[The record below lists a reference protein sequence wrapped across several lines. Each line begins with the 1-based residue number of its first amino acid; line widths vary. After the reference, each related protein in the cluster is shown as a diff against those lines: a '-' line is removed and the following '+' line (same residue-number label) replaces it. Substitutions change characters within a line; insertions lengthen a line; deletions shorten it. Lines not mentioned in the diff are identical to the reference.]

1 MVRFQHR
8 SNSALLVEQEAMADE
23 VVRLDKV
30 RRDYLVG
37 DQVTTALGGI
47 DLVIER
53 GEFVAIVGPS
63 GSGKSTMMN
72 LIGCLDR
79 PSAGSVKIAGD
90 STNELNDNQLTSL
103 RSKAIG
109 FVFQQFQLLPNTTAI
124 ENVMAPLLYQGK
136 STKEAKRAATQMLTQ
151 LGLGDRLNFD
161 RNRLSGGQQQ
171 RVAIAR
177 ALVTSPDIVLADEP
191 TGALD
196 SKTGAAVIEL
206 LKDLHRDGRTVVLIT
221 HDLEIAASAPRRV
234 FLRDGLIERDERG
247 AR

>member
-1 MVRFQHR
+1 MANPV
-8 SNSALLVEQEAMADE
+8 VELEN
-23 VVRLDKV
+23 V
-30 RRDYLVG
+30 RREYLVG
-37 DQVTTALGGI
+37 DQVTVALDGV

-79 PSAGSVKIAGD
+79 PSSGVVKIASD
-90 STNELNDNQLTSL
+90 PTSELNDNQLTSL

-124 ENVMAPLLYQGK
+124 ENVMAPLLYQGVSSK
-136 STKEAKRAATQMLTQ
+136 QAKQAATEMLNR
-151 LGLGDRLNFD
+151 LGLGERLNFD

-196 SKTGAAVIEL
+196 SKTGAQVIEL
-206 LKDLHRDGRTVVLIT
+206 LQELNQEGRTIILIT

-234 FLRDGLIERDERG
+234 FLRDGRIERDERG
-247 AR
+247 VK

>member
-1 MVRFQHR
+1 MANNV
-8 SNSALLVEQEAMADE
+8 VELED
-23 VVRLDKV
+23 V
-30 RRDYLVG
+30 RREYLVG
-37 DQVTTALGGI
+37 DQKTVALDGVS
-47 DLVIER
+47 LSIEH

-79 PSAGSVKIAGD
+79 PSSGLVRIASD
-90 STNELNDNQLTSL
+90 STSELNDNQLTSL

-124 ENVMAPLLYQGK
+124 ENVMAPLLYQGVGSK
-136 STKEAKRAATQMLTQ
+136 QAKQAASEMLTK

-196 SKTGAAVIEL
+196 SKTGAQVIEL
-206 LKDLHRDGRTVVLIT
+206 LQELNREGRTIILIT
-221 HDLEIAASAPRRV
+221 HDLDIAASAPRRV
-234 FLRDGLIERDERG
+234 FLRDGRIERDERG
-247 AR
+247 VK

>member
-1 MVRFQHR
+1 
-8 SNSALLVEQEAMADE
+8 MADE

-37 DQVTTALGGI
+37 EQVTTALGGV

-79 PSAGSVKIAGD
+79 PSAGSVKISGD
-90 STNELNDNQLTSL
+90 STSELSDNKLTEL

-136 STKEAKRAATQMLTQ
+136 STKEARKLATQMLTQ

-177 ALVTSPDIVLADEP
+177 ALVTGPDIVLADEP

-206 LKDLHRDGRTVVLIT
+206 LKELHREGRTIVLIT

-247 AR
+247 VS

>member
-1 MVRFQHR
+1 VPKV
-8 SNSALLVEQEAMADE
+8 VELQE
-23 VVRLDKV
+23 V
-30 RRDYLVG
+30 RREYQVG
-37 DQVTTALGGI
+37 DQTTVALDGVS
-47 DLVIER
+47 LSIER

-79 PSAGSVKIAGD
+79 PSEGEVKISGAATRD
-90 STNELNDNQLTSL
+90 LNDNALTNL
-103 RSKAIG
+103 RSRAIG
-109 FVFQQFQLLPNTTAI
+109 FVFQQFQLLPNTTAL
-124 ENVMAPLLYQGK
+124 ENVMAPLLYQGI
-136 STKEAKRAATQMLTQ
+136 STKKAKQEATDMLSK
-151 LGLGDRLNFD
+151 LGLADRLNFD

-196 SKTGAAVIEL
+196 SKTGAQVIDL
-206 LKDLHRDGRTVVLIT
+206 LKELNAEGRTIILIT

-234 FLRDGLIERDERG
+234 FLRDGKIERDERG
-247 AR
+247 RK

>member
-1 MVRFQHR
+1 MVKCQHQL
-8 SNSALLVEQEAMADE
+8 NLVLLVEQEAMADE

-247 AR
+247 AK

>member
-1 MVRFQHR
+1 MV
-8 SNSALLVEQEAMADE
+8 DE
-23 VVRLDKV
+23 VVRLEKV

-37 DQVTTALGGI
+37 DQVTTALDGV
-47 DLVIER
+47 DLVINR

-79 PSAGSVKIAGD
+79 PSAGTVLISGD
-90 STNELNDNQLTSL
+90 ATNELSDNELTAL

-124 ENVMAPLLYQGK
+124 ENVMAPLLYQGISFKQAKK
-136 STKEAKRAATQMLTQ
+136 SAAEMLTQ

-196 SKTGAAVIEL
+196 SKTGAAVIDL
-206 LKDLHRDGRTVVLIT
+206 LKNLHKEGRTIVLIT

-234 FLRDGLIERDERG
+234 FLRDGQIERDERG
-247 AR
+247 VS

>member
-1 MVRFQHR
+1 MFRVPLSSVLR
-8 SNSALLVEQEAMADE
+8 AEPEIMANE

-37 DQVTTALGGI
+37 DQITTALDGV

-79 PSAGSVKIAGD
+79 PSSGTVLIAGD
-90 STNELNDNQLTSL
+90 PTNELTDNQLTSL

-124 ENVMAPLLYQGK
+124 ENVMAPLLYQGV
-136 STKEAKRAATQMLTQ
+136 SSKEAKKAAAKMLTK

-206 LKDLHRDGRTVVLIT
+206 LKDLHKEGRTIVLIT
-221 HDLEIAASAPRRV
+221 HDLEIAAKAPRRV
-234 FLRDGLIERDERG
+234 FLRDGQIERDERG
-247 AR
+247 IR

>member
-1 MVRFQHR
+1 
-8 SNSALLVEQEAMADE
+8 MADE

-30 RRDYLVG
+30 RREYLVG
-37 DQVTTALGGI
+37 DQITTALGGV

-90 STNELNDNQLTSL
+90 STNELSDNKLTEL

-136 STKEAKRAATQMLTQ
+136 STKEARKLATQMLTQ

-206 LKDLHRDGRTVVLIT
+206 LKDLHREGRTVVLIT

-247 AR
+247 SS

>member
-1 MVRFQHR
+1 
-8 SNSALLVEQEAMADE
+8 MADE

-37 DQVTTALGGI
+37 DQVTTALDGV

-79 PSAGSVKIAGD
+79 PSAGSVRISGD
-90 STNELNDNQLTSL
+90 STNDLSDNKLTQL

-136 STKEAKRAATQMLTQ
+136 STKEAKKLATQMLTQ

-206 LKDLHRDGRTVVLIT
+206 LKVLHRDGRTIVLIT

-247 AR
+247 VS

>member
-1 MVRFQHR
+1 
-8 SNSALLVEQEAMADE
+8 MANE

-37 DQVTTALGGI
+37 DQVTTALDGV

-79 PSAGSVKIAGD
+79 PSAGTVFIAGD
-90 STNELNDNQLTSL
+90 PTNELTDNELTSL

-124 ENVMAPLLYQGK
+124 ENVMAPLLYQGI
-136 STKEAKRAATQMLTQ
+136 SAKEAKKSASQMLTK

-177 ALVTSPDIVLADEP
+177 ALVTTPDIVLADEP

-196 SKTGAAVIEL
+196 SKTGAAVIDL
-206 LKDLHRDGRTVVLIT
+206 LKQLHKEGRTIVLIT

-234 FLRDGLIERDERG
+234 FLRDGLVERDERG
-247 AR
+247 AS

>member
-1 MVRFQHR
+1 
-8 SNSALLVEQEAMADE
+8 MADE

-37 DQVTTALGGI
+37 DQITTALGGI

-79 PSAGSVKIAGD
+79 PSAGSVMIAGD
-90 STNELNDNQLTSL
+90 STNDLNDNQLTSL

-124 ENVMAPLLYQGK
+124 ENVMAPLLYQGV
-136 STKEAKRAATQMLTQ
+136 STKAAKKAAAQMLTQ

-206 LKDLHRDGRTVVLIT
+206 LKDLHKDGRTIVLIT
-221 HDLEIAASAPRRV
+221 HDLDIAASAPRRV

-247 AR
+247 VR

>member
-1 MVRFQHR
+1 
-8 SNSALLVEQEAMADE
+8 MADE

>member
-1 MVRFQHR
+1 
-8 SNSALLVEQEAMADE
+8 
-23 VVRLDKV
+23 
-30 RRDYLVG
+30 LVG
-37 DQVTTALGGI
+37 DQVTVALDGI
-47 DLVIER
+47 DLLIEH

-79 PSAGSVKIAGD
+79 PSSGVVKIASD
-90 STNELNDNQLTSL
+90 PTSELNDNQLTSL

-124 ENVMAPLLYQGK
+124 ENVMAPLLYQGISSK
-136 STKEAKRAATQMLTQ
+136 QAKQSATEILTR
-151 LGLGDRLNFD
+151 LGLVERLNFD

-196 SKTGAAVIEL
+196 SKTGAQVIDL
-206 LKDLHRDGRTVVLIT
+206 LKELNQEGRTIILIT
-221 HDLEIAASAPRRV
+221 HDLDIAASAPRRV
-234 FLRDGLIERDERG
+234 FLRDGRIERDERG
-247 AR
+247 SK

>member
-1 MVRFQHR
+1 M
-8 SNSALLVEQEAMADE
+8 
-23 VVRLDKV
+23 
-30 RRDYLVG
+30 
-37 DQVTTALGGI
+37 
-47 DLVIER
+47 
-53 GEFVAIVGPS
+53 
-63 GSGKSTMMN
+63 
-72 LIGCLDR
+72 
-79 PSAGSVKIAGD
+79 IAGD
-90 STNELNDNQLTSL
+90 ATSELSDNELTAL

-124 ENVMAPLLYQGK
+124 ENVMAPLLYQGISFKQAKK
-136 STKEAKRAATQMLTQ
+136 SAAEMLTQ

-196 SKTGAAVIEL
+196 SKTGAAVIDL
-206 LKDLHRDGRTVVLIT
+206 LKNLHKEGRTIVLIT

-234 FLRDGLIERDERG
+234 FLRDGQIERDERG
-247 AR
+247 VS

>member
-1 MVRFQHR
+1 MD
-8 SNSALLVEQEAMADE
+8 DE

-37 DQVTTALGGI
+37 DQITTALDGI

-206 LKDLHRDGRTVVLIT
+206 LKDLHRDGRTIVLIT

>member
-1 MVRFQHR
+1 MVRFQPR
-8 SNSALLVEQEAMADE
+8 LNSVLLVEQETMADE

-37 DQVTTALGGI
+37 DQITTALGGI

>member
-1 MVRFQHR
+1 
-8 SNSALLVEQEAMADE
+8 VEQEAMADE

-37 DQVTTALGGI
+37 DQITTALGGI

>member
-1 MVRFQHR
+1 VA
-8 SNSALLVEQEAMADE
+8 NPVVELED
-23 VVRLDKV
+23 V
-30 RRDYLVG
+30 RREYLVG
-37 DQVTTALGGI
+37 DQKTVALDGVTLS
-47 DLVIER
+47 IEH

-79 PSAGSVKIAGD
+79 PSSGVVRIASD
-90 STNELNDNQLTSL
+90 PTSELNDNELTSL

-124 ENVMAPLLYQGK
+124 ENVMAPLLYQGLSSK
-136 STKEAKRAATQMLTQ
+136 QAKQAATEMLTK

-196 SKTGAAVIEL
+196 SKTGAQVIEL
-206 LKDLHRDGRTVVLIT
+206 LKELNQEGRTIILIT

-234 FLRDGLIERDERG
+234 FLRDGRIERDERG
-247 AR
+247 AK

>member
-1 MVRFQHR
+1 
-8 SNSALLVEQEAMADE
+8 MADE

-37 DQVTTALGGI
+37 DQITTALGGI

-79 PSAGSVKIAGD
+79 PSAGSVMIAGD

-124 ENVMAPLLYQGK
+124 ENVMAPLLYQGV
-136 STKEAKRAATQMLTQ
+136 STKTAKKAATQMLTQ

-206 LKDLHRDGRTVVLIT
+206 LKDLHKDGRTIVLIT

>member
-1 MVRFQHR
+1 VA
-8 SNSALLVEQEAMADE
+8 NPVVELEN
-23 VVRLDKV
+23 V
-30 RRDYLVG
+30 RREYLVG
-37 DQVTTALGGI
+37 DQVTVALDGV

-79 PSAGSVKIAGD
+79 PSSGVVKIASD
-90 STNELNDNQLTSL
+90 PTSELNDNQLTSL

-124 ENVMAPLLYQGK
+124 ENVMAPLLYQGVSSK
-136 STKEAKRAATQMLTQ
+136 QAKQAATEMLNR
-151 LGLGDRLNFD
+151 LGLGERLNFD

-196 SKTGAAVIEL
+196 SKTGAQVIEL
-206 LKDLHRDGRTVVLIT
+206 LKELNQEGRTIILIT

-234 FLRDGLIERDERG
+234 FLRDGRIERDERG
-247 AR
+247 TK

>member
-1 MVRFQHR
+1 VKVPEPV
-8 SNSALLVEQEAMADE
+8 VELSE
-23 VVRLDKV
+23 V
-30 RRDYLVG
+30 RREYLVG
-37 DQVTTALGGI
+37 DQVTVALDGV
-47 DLVIER
+47 DLKVER

-79 PSAGSVKIAGD
+79 PSAGIVKISNAA
-90 STNELNDNQLTSL
+90 TNSLSDNQLTDL

-109 FVFQQFQLLPNTTAI
+109 FVFQQFQLLPNTSAL
-124 ENVMAPLLYQGK
+124 ENVMAPLLYQGI
-136 STKEAKRAATQMLTQ
+136 STKKAKESATQMLQQ
-151 LGLGDRLNFD
+151 LGLGERLNFD

-177 ALVTSPDIVLADEP
+177 ALVTNPDIVLADEP

-196 SKTGAAVIEL
+196 SKTGSQVIEL
-206 LKDLHRDGRTVVLIT
+206 LHQLHREGRTIILIT

-234 FLRDGLIERDERG
+234 FLRDGKIERDESG
-247 AR
+247 VN

>member
-1 MVRFQHR
+1 
-8 SNSALLVEQEAMADE
+8 MADE

-37 DQVTTALGGI
+37 DQVTTALGGV

-79 PSAGSVKIAGD
+79 PSAGSVKISGD
-90 STNELNDNQLTSL
+90 STNELSDNKLTEL

-136 STKEAKRAATQMLTQ
+136 SKKEAKKLATQMLTQ

-206 LKDLHRDGRTVVLIT
+206 LTDLHREGRTIVLIT

-247 AR
+247 VS

>member
-8 SNSALLVEQEAMADE
+8 SNSVLLVEQEAMADE

-37 DQVTTALGGI
+37 DQVTTALDGI

-79 PSAGSVKIAGD
+79 PSAGSVMIAGD

-103 RSKAIG
+103 RSKSIG

-151 LGLGDRLNFD
+151 LGLVDRLNFD

-206 LKDLHRDGRTVVLIT
+206 LKDLHRDGRTIVLIT

>member
-1 MVRFQHR
+1 MV
-8 SNSALLVEQEAMADE
+8 DE
-23 VVRLDKV
+23 VVRLEKV

-37 DQVTTALGGI
+37 DQVTTALDGV
-47 DLVIER
+47 DLVINR

-79 PSAGSVKIAGD
+79 PSAGTVLIAGD
-90 STNELNDNQLTSL
+90 ATSELSDNELTAL

-124 ENVMAPLLYQGK
+124 ENVMAPLLYQGISFKQAKK
-136 STKEAKRAATQMLTQ
+136 SAAEMLTQ

-196 SKTGAAVIEL
+196 SKTGAAVIDL
-206 LKDLHRDGRTVVLIT
+206 LKNLNKEGRTIVLIT

-234 FLRDGLIERDERG
+234 FLRDGQIERDERG
-247 AR
+247 VS